1 MCTSCST
8 GQRSGRG
15 RKSERRVLHDRSRRG
30 GRAVPGVGKE
40 IGGQAGGAGVGS
52 GPGGALPEVGP
63 PRHHGLR
70 SARQRKTAAAAAPYP
85 YARRRARACAGVCV
99 FLTYLYARRRARAC
113 AGVCVFLCFALK
125 VTWTPRP
132 PPAQLVVV
140 LLSLADEIA
149 MTPLALLPAPPPG
162 RPRVCSARRF
172 THRGRH
178 LADVPASLPTAVG
191 GISTLPRAWL
201 PSASPRLAPPGARA
215 FSQLKRSASGIL
227 INLRVNL

>member
-1 MCTSCST
+1 MAWRADVVYVP
-8 GQRSGRG
+8 QHRSEVGRG

-30 GRAVPGVGKE
+30 GRAVPAVGKE

-85 YARRRARACAGVCV
+85 
-99 FLTYLYARRRARAC
+99 YARRRARAC